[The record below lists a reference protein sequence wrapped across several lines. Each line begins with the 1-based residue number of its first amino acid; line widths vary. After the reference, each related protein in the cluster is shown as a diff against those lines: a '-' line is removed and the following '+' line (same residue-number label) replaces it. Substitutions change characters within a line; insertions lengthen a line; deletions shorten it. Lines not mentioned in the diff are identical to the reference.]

1 MHERKTMKIR
11 VPAAWFLAA
20 ALTFGCGEGNEPEG
34 AVDTIDS
41 AAVQK
46 TAVAALQAGMS
57 KDEVRNKLGEP
68 RIRVTM
74 DGGLERWTYYSYDAQ
89 GRIAAKTMIIFGDDG
104 TIVEISDV
112 SS

>member
-1 MHERKTMKIR
+1 
-11 VPAAWFLAA
+11 V
-20 ALTFGCGEGNEPEG
+20 
-34 AVDTIDS
+34 IDS
-41 AAVQK
+41 AAAQK
-46 TAVAALQAGMS
+46 TAVAALHAGMS

-104 TIVEISDV
+104 TIVEISDT

>member
-1 MHERKTMKIR
+1 MKIQA
-11 VPAAWFLAA
+11 PAAWLLAA
-20 ALTFGCGEGNEPEG
+20 ALPLACGQGGPPEG
-34 AVDTIDS
+34 AADAVDS
-41 AAVQK
+41 AAAQR
-46 TAVAALQAGMS
+46 TSVAALQAGMS

-104 TIVEISDV
+104 TIVEISD
-112 SS
+112 SSS

>member
-1 MHERKTMKIR
+1 MSMRLK
-11 VPAAWFLAA
+11 VALGLAVWTLA
-20 ALTFGCGEGNEPEG
+20 CGRGGEPEG
-34 AVDTIDS
+34 QIDVIDS
-41 AAVQK
+41 AAAQK

-104 TIVEISDV
+104 TIVEISDT

>member
-1 MHERKTMKIR
+1 MKIR
-11 VPAAWFLAA
+11 VPAACFLAV
-20 ALTFGCGEGNEPEG
+20 ALTFACGQRGSPEG
-34 AVDTIDS
+34 SVDAIDS
-41 AAVQK
+41 AAAQK

-57 KDEVRNKLGEP
+57 RDEVRNKLGEP

-104 TIVEISDV
+104 TIVEISD
-112 SS
+112 SSS

>member
-20 ALTFGCGEGNEPEG
+20 ALTFACGQGGPPEG
-34 AVDTIDS
+34 SADAVDS
-41 AAVQK
+41 AAAQK

-104 TIVEISDV
+104 TIVEISDA

>member
-1 MHERKTMKIR
+1 MKIR
-11 VPAAWFLAA
+11 VPVAGLLAA
-20 ALTFGCGEGNEPEG
+20 ALIFACGRGGEPE
-34 AVDTIDS
+34 VSIDTIDS
-41 AAVQK
+41 AAAQK

-68 RIRVTM
+68 KIRVTM

-104 TIVEISDV
+104 TIVEISDA

>member
-1 MHERKTMKIR
+1 MKIR

-20 ALTFGCGEGNEPEG
+20 ALTLGCGEGNEPEG
-34 AVDTIDS
+34 AVDTVDS